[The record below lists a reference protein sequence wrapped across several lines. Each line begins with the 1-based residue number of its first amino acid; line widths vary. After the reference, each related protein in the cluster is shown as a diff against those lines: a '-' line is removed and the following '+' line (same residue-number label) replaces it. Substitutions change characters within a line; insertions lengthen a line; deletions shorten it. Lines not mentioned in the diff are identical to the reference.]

1 MLSLIL
7 LYGKVADYIDGPYSP
22 SIGNIIITLIIII
35 AIIYFSN
42 KHNDDEDESV
52 KDDIDKY

>member
-1 MLSLIL
+1 MLSFIL
-7 LYGKVADYIDGPYSP
+7 LYGKVADYVDGPYSP
-22 SIGNIIITLIIII
+22 SIGDIIITLIIII

-42 KHNDDEDESV
+42 KHDDENESV